1 MNTIVRLP
9 ESPEITYHF
18 QAGPCHSLVVSVQSG
33 KNRLNDDLSTGDFT
47 PLVHAHAGRTQKH

>member
-18 QAGPCHSLVVSVQSG
+18 QAGPCHSLVV
-33 KNRLNDDLSTGDFT
+33 
-47 PLVHAHAGRTQKH
+47 